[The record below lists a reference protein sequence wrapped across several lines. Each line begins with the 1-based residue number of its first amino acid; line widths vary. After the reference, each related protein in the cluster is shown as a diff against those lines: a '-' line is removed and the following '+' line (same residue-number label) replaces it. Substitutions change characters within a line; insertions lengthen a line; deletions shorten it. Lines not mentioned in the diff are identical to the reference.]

1 MPSQYG
7 SLENLIQ
14 GALEAMRET
23 QRRAAADRGAAI
35 AAVKEAQ
42 MGALGEFAG
51 AEELFRQAL
60 KAPEAI
66 TPEIASKMYETGRLG
81 IEAETQATQRQ
92 LQEAYARRGLPG
104 GAMLGGILSAGEAGA
119 GKRSALR
126 RGIDIERAAR
136 AYKDLL
142 SSISAG
148 TTLGS
153 AQAGIYGTAGKTLA
167 DIYAQTIA
175 EVPRYAPGTF
185 AAGGYNSLSPII
197 MNLPGAYSGSL
208 SGSPSLRSPNGGLSR
223 GIDPNVL
230 FGEEERATTPRWGYE
245 SPTPYSWREEEKKPT
260 SSWEDTYD
268 YAWA

>member
-23 QRRAAADRGAAI
+23 QRRAATDRESAI

-104 GAMLGGILSAGEAGA
+104 GAMLGGILSVGEAGA
-119 GKRSALR
+119 GKKSALR
-126 RGIDIERAAR
+126 RGIDIERATR
-136 AYKDLL
+136 AYQDLL
-142 SSISAG
+142 SSIAAG

-185 AAGGYNSLSPII
+185 AAGGYNSLPPI
-197 MNLPGAYSGSL
+197 MNLPFSGGSPTGGPIQTFGGGAGSYGQSL
-208 SGSPSLRSPNGGLSR
+208 SNTGGISSKFFREAETTSPRFLGGNY
-223 GIDPNVL
+223 G
-230 FGEEERATTPRWGYE
+230 
-245 SPTPYSWREEEKKPT
+245 
-260 SSWEDTYD
+260 D
-268 YAWA
+268 YAWV